1 MKNLLKKINYFPQ
14 TKSFVLYTTCT
25 APFLGKSIEQI
36 AYKLSKVFQDA
47 SFPEAIE
54 AIKALEKVWV
64 SAENNTHWS
73 REKVETFLK
82 KA

>member
-1 MKNLLKKINYFPQ
+1 MKNLLKKINYLPR
-14 TKSFVLYTTCT
+14 TKSFVLYTSCT
-25 APFLGKSIEQI
+25 APFFGKSIEQI
-36 AYKLSKVFQDA
+36 AYKLSKVCQDV

-54 AIKALEKVWV
+54 AIKNLEKVWV
-64 SAENNTHWS
+64 SAPNNTHWT